1 MLGLGSGRPSRLRSP
16 ASARAQQDRCLPSLH
31 RQALGVG
38 SYFKDAWNDLDFFIV
53 AISYVNL
60 AAAGS
65 GAEVGGLM
73 ILRVFRVLRP
83 LRTIKRITGLRILV
97 VSLLKSV
104 PMMGNIMVIFF
115 FMLLVFAIVGMQLYM
130 GEFTQRCYDPAS
142 RSFPE
147 SDGVL
152 CLPDDALLLGGRPCR
167 AGLVC
172 RKSGQAPAYGFVKF
186 DNFFWAI
193 LTSFTCIT
201 TEGWHAGRRLEP
213 ARNLSTD
220 PRPCA

>member
-1 MLGLGSGRPSRLRSP
+1 MPANPVPPPPSPLPPPPCTQTCDSIP
-16 ASARAQQDRCLPSLH
+16 SHTSACSAC
-31 RQALGVG
+31 
-38 SYFKDAWNDLDFFIV
+38 
-53 AISYVNL
+53 
-60 AAAGS
+60 
-65 GAEVGGLM
+65 
-73 ILRVFRVLRP
+73 
-83 LRTIKRITGLRILV
+83 V
-97 VSLLKSV
+97 V
-104 PMMGNIMVIFF
+104 
-115 FMLLVFAIVGMQLYM
+115 
-130 GEFTQRCYDPAS
+130 
-142 RSFPE
+142 
-147 SDGVL
+147 DGVL

-186 DNFFWAI
+186 DNFFWDI